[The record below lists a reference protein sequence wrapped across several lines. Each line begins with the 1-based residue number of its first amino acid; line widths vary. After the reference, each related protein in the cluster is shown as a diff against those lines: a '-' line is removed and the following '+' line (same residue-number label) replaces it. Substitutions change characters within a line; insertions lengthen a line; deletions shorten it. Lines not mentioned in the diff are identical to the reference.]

1 MLSEFTKQF
10 QILSRRQRAVGL
22 ALLTL
27 AGATWYGLAHIGGPT
42 QGHSEVSSQSRKGL
56 QRYTPTPAEWASL
69 TIQPVTER
77 AFRAEHVTEGKIAV
91 DEDRSTPVFSPYAGR
106 VTKLLARPG
115 DSVGQGQPLFVIEAA
130 DTVQA
135 QNDFIAAMTGL
146 NKARSAL
153 DLAQLQHKRAKD
165 LFEGKAVPL
174 KDYQQAEATL
184 TQAQNDLRSTQ
195 TALEAARNK
204 LRILGFT
211 DEAIAT
217 FQEMGRINPET
228 TIFAPIAGTVV
239 QRKIGPGQ
247 YVNSGASDPVFV
259 IGDLSTVWLT
269 AFVRETEASNVSVGQ
284 EISFNALALPGR
296 PLTARI
302 NYVSAAIDPS
312 SRRLLVRA
320 TIDNKDGVFKPE
332 MFANVTIYSGGDR
345 PGVGLFAA
353 VIIGGLVA
361 FQQLNIEAYPD
372 PTPPMVDIVTQSA
385 GLSAEEIE
393 RYITI
398 PLETQVAG
406 IKNLNVIRTIS
417 LYGLSDV
424 KLQFSFDFTY
434 DQALQQVLNRLS
446 QLAPLLNSAQPQI
459 SPLSPIGEIYRYR
472 LVGPPN
478 YSVLDLKTLQDW
490 VLQRRFRTVPGVIDV
505 TGWGGRTK
513 TYELQVDFNKLVAY
527 GLTLPQLLQAVSN
540 S

>member
-1 MLSEFTKQF
+1 MLSKLTKQL
-10 QILSRRQRAVGL
+10 QMLSRPRLAVGSALL
-22 ALLTL
+22 ALAVAAL
-27 AGATWYGLAHIGGPT
+27 YGLVHISGA
-42 QGHSEVSSQSRKGL
+42 QQHSEVSSQSRKGL
-56 QRYTPTPAEWASL
+56 QRYIPSPAEWASL

-115 DSVGQGQPLFVIEAA
+115 DRVVQGQPLFVIEAA

-211 DEAIAT
+211 DEDIST

-228 TIFAPIAGTVV
+228 TILAPIAGTVV

-269 AFVRETEASNVSVGQ
+269 AFVREADASNVSVGQ
-284 EISFNALALPGR
+284 ELAFNVLALPGR
-296 PLTARI
+296 PLKARI
-302 NYVSAAIDPS
+302 NYVSAAIDPAT
-312 SRRLLVRA
+312 RRLLVRA
-320 TIDNKDGVFKPE
+320 TIDNKDGLLKPE
-332 MFANVTIYSGGDR
+332 MFANVTIYSASDHPAIGVPKQALIYEGNQVRVWVAHEDKSIELRRIKTGLTNGDLVEVEGNLK
-345 PGVGLFAA
+345 PGE
-353 VIIGGLVA
+353 
-361 FQQLNIEAYPD
+361 Q
-372 PTPPMVDIVTQSA
+372 IVTK
-385 GLSAEEIE
+385 G
-393 RYITI
+393 
-398 PLETQVAG
+398 
-406 IKNLNVIRTIS
+406 S
-417 LYGLSDV
+417 L
-424 KLQFSFDFTY
+424 F
-434 DQALQQVLNRLS
+434 
-446 QLAPLLNSAQPQI
+446 
-459 SPLSPIGEIYRYR
+459 
-472 LVGPPN
+472 
-478 YSVLDLKTLQDW
+478 
-490 VLQRRFRTVPGVIDV
+490 IDRAAS
-505 TGWGGRTK
+505 G
-513 TYELQVDFNKLVAY
+513 
-527 GLTLPQLLQAVSN
+527 S
-540 S
+540 